1 MIKGIFDA
9 KIIKNNKKHFKVE
22 RKVKVKTLEL
32 KKSKPSRAPQ
42 ARGEAS
48 EVSGS
53 LLFIHRTKWIKK
65 FHLPVDKY
73 FPSTF
78 CS

>member
-53 LLFIHRTKWIKK
+53 RRS
-65 FHLPVDKY
+65 
-73 FPSTF
+73 PSPPQELEV
-78 CS
+78 SRPKAG

>member
-1 MIKGIFDA
+1 MIKGIFGG
-9 KIIKNNKKHFKVE
+9 KIIKNNKKKHFKVE

-53 LLFIHRTKWIKK
+53 RRS
-65 FHLPVDKY
+65 
-73 FPSTF
+73 PSPLQELEV
-78 CS
+78 SRPKAG

>member
-53 LLFIHRTKWIKK
+53 RRSPSPPQELEVSRKK
-65 FHLPVDKY
+65 GRLIF
-73 FPSTF
+73 
-78 CS
+78 